1 MASIFTSGFDGVPLR
16 ATLAKT
22 LGRAVDY
29 VEIVPDSLAE
39 LPQSTSCRVLC
50 STGDCFFVKRVMG
63 SQQAENRRLASI
75 RGDLLSNRNEL
86 RFYVH
91 NFADRCGVM
100 TPKALLATAGDCA
113 PSTKAAH
120 RAFFLDDILDR
131 DLASGS
137 TAPRGRG
144 RESTRDDEAQLRR
157 VGFLFILEDLGG
169 PQRYQRSPL
178 TLPDVRRSLSAL
190 AELHASTWGRRALLR
205 DAATVLHA
213 HGGYWGSEKRGPS
226 EVTQCH
232 SNWAAFVAAFAS
244 IDREFDEWCG
254 TGEVRDLGA
263 RLAGAAKKVDRRMRV
278 AWDSKHACLIHGDAK
293 ALNMFFDRGEPEAT
307 GHHGVTLIDFQWTG
321 IGVGASDVA
330 MHIAHACDASLLS
343 ELDYRGRT
351 MELQLLAF
359 YHSELVR
366 RGVAEYSLEA
376 LLQT

>member
-1 MASIFTSGFDGVPLR
+1 MASSLILSEFDGLPYR
-16 ATLAKT
+16 STLAKA
-22 LGRAVDY
+22 LGRTVDY
-29 VEIVPDSLAE
+29 VEVVPGSLRV
-39 LPQSTSCRVLC
+39 LPQSTSCRILS
-50 STGDCFFVKRVMG
+50 STGDCFFVKRVLG
-63 SQQAENRRLASI
+63 SDQAQNRRLASI
-75 RGDLLSNRNEL
+75 RGDLISNRNEL

-91 NFADRCGVM
+91 NFPDRCGVM

-113 PSTKAAH
+113 PSTKAAR
-120 RAFFLDDILDR
+120 RAFFLDSILDH

-137 TAPRGRG
+137 VAPGIGRA
-144 RESTRDDEAQLRR
+144 STRDDEAELRR
-157 VGFLFILEDLGG
+157 VGFVFILEDLGG

-190 AELHASTWGRRALLR
+190 AQLHASTWGQRTLLR
-205 DAATVLHA
+205 DAASALHT
-213 HGGYWGSEKRGPS
+213 HGGYWGSEKRGPN
-226 EVTQCH
+226 EVAQCH
-232 SNWAAFVAAFAS
+232 PNWAAFMAAFAS
-244 IDREFDEWCG
+244 RDVEFDAWCS

-263 RLAGAAKKVDRRMRV
+263 RLAGAAEKVDRRMRV

-293 ALNMFFDRGEPEAT
+293 ALNMFFDRGEPEST

-330 MHIAHACDASLLS
+330 MHIAHACDATLLN

-351 MELQLLAF
+351 MELQLLEL

-366 RGVAEYSLEA
+366 RGIADYSLDA